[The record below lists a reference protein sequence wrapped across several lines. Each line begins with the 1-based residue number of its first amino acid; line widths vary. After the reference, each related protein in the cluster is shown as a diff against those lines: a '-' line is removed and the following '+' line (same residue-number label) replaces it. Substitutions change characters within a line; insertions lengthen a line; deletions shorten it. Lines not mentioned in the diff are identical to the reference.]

1 MNSCAGGASKAR
13 FRALVLTGA
22 VALVVAACAQAA
34 PSGGS
39 NPAREEDPFTEA
51 ARDDS
56 VVPKVAVLDVGT
68 GDTVDLGSLVPAQ
81 RPILLWFWA
90 PH

>member
-1 MNSCAGGASKAR
+1 MNSCAGGLSKAR
-13 FRALVLTGA
+13 LRAVALTAA
-22 VALVVAACAQAA
+22 VALVAAACAQAS

-39 NPAREEDPFTEA
+39 NP
-51 ARDDS
+51 DDN
-56 VVPKVAVLDVGT
+56 VIPELGVLNVGT
-68 GDTVDLGSLVPAQ
+68 GDTVDLGNLVPAP